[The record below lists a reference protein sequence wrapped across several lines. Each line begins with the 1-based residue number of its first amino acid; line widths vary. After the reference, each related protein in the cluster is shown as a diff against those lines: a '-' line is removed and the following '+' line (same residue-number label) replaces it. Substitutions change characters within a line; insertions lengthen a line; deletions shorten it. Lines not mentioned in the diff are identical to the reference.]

1 MKEMSG
7 KIAGLLK
14 KYSKDKYTNRSSNK
28 LHKDLVIRG
37 EFFPFVLV
45 KDSNPK
51 CTKLPALRN

>member
-1 MKEMSG
+1 MACLRSIV
-7 KIAGLLK
+7 KINIQIGLHL
-14 KYSKDKYTNRSSNK
+14 K
-28 LHKDLVIRG
+28 LHKGLVIRG